1 MVVEH
6 APGPATIM
14 DLKLNLGLPSRQR
27 YQHFGIF
34 CGRRRATHAKQGHK
48 ILFLSID
55 PSLLIRNCRFILVLN
70 SDPPGHQCFK
80 MIDYKDTSKIFKI
93 KIGEVLT
100 KTLTF
105 CSLKL
110 FNLLIDAFS

>member
-6 APGPATIM
+6 APGPATII
-14 DLKLNLGLPSRQR
+14 DLKLNLGLPSRKR

-80 MIDYKDTSKIFKI
+80 MINGALKIFKI
-93 KIGEVLT
+93 KIVEVFT